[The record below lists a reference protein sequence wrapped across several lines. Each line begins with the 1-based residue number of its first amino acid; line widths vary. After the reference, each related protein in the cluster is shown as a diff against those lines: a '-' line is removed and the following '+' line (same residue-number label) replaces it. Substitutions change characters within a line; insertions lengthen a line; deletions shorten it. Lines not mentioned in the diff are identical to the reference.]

1 MKKFLA
7 ISFVLFFSGAIWAQ
21 EHPNVEYKIKGKD
34 LICIIDKDLPLASLD
49 SLLATFGLRQDSLA
63 IMWKNGL
70 ANEQLWK
77 VAEIKSDRI
86 VLQKSLE
93 KLVGKA
99 SSQREMLSLLG
110 EEDYLTRPANYTYGV
125 NHFKKP
131 AVIQLDNGL
140 TRFYLKVE
148 GLRPESVYL
157 SGSFNDWSTSATA
170 LRRCDSGYYV
180 DLKLEVGPHLYKYI
194 VDGYWLLDPRNLNS
208 EFDFMGNEN
217 SLYFNYNYR
226 FFLANHAGAEA
237 VSWASSANYWNE
249 DPMRAC
255 KGGWELN
262 LYLKEGTHAY
272 KFVVDDEWILD
283 PKNPVTRR
291 DDEGNLNSFVSI
303 GDTFYFYYPFDL
315 DAEMVHVTGNF
326 NVWSRSE
333 LSMEK
338 SDTGWVLPYVLPAGN
353 YEYKFIVNQSGE
365 FKLDPLNPL
374 RIGWGSYQNS
384 VLSIEANTEF
394 FYPLANGV
402 EEVILT
408 GSFIDWREDG
418 FRLTKE
424 IDGWHADVHLPK
436 GKSTYRFIVNG
447 QWMQDPN
454 NPLYEPNEY
463 QEFNSVIWVK

>member
-34 LICIIDKDLPLASLD
+34 LICIIDKDLPQESLD

-63 IMWKNGL
+63 IMLKNGL

-77 VAEIKSDRI
+77 VADLKSDKI
-86 VLQKSLE
+86 VLHKSLQ

-99 SSQREMLSLLG
+99 SSQREMLFLLG
-110 EEDYLTRPANYTYGV
+110 AEDYLTRPADYSYGV
-125 NHFKKP
+125 NRFKKP

-170 LRRCDSGYYV
+170 LSRCDTGYYV
-180 DLKLEVGPHLYKYI
+180 DLKLEAGPHLYKYI
-194 VDGYWLLDPRNLNS
+194 VDGYWLLDPRNLRS

-226 FFLANHAGAEA
+226 FFLPNNAGAEA
-237 VSWASSANYWNE
+237 VSWASSVNYWNE
-249 DPMRAC
+249 DPMRTC

-272 KFVVDDEWILD
+272 KFVVDDKWILD
-283 PKNPVTRR
+283 PTNPVTRM
-291 DDEGNLNSFVSI
+291 DDEGNFNSFVSI

-315 DAEMVHVTGNF
+315 DAETVHVTGDF

-374 RIGWGSYQNS
+374 RIGWGPYQNS
-384 VLSIEANTEF
+384 VLCIEANTEF
-394 FYPLANGV
+394 FYPLVNGV

-418 FRLTKE
+418 LRLSKE
-424 IDGWHADVHLPK
+424 IDGWHAEVHLPK
-436 GKSTYRFIVNG
+436 GKGTYRFIVNG